1 MKLRMKELD
10 ELFRN
15 TIFSLLEATL
25 LFTGIYSK
33 EKVRNFVY
41 TFTESSRWMTE
52 DGRLTDV
59 TRKQEEVRHSVC
71 LQMLDWYLKTF
82 LHPCLDVNQD
92 FLAYRKIERCK
103 FLKLKPKILSNLKGN
118 FEQKLQ
124 MPIKPPPGLGTKTK
138 YTNQNV

>member
-41 TFTESSRWMTE
+41 TFTESSR
-52 DGRLTDV
+52 
-59 TRKQEEVRHSVC
+59 
-71 LQMLDWYLKTF
+71 
-82 LHPCLDVNQD
+82 
-92 FLAYRKIERCK
+92 
-103 FLKLKPKILSNLKGN
+103 
-118 FEQKLQ
+118 
-124 MPIKPPPGLGTKTK
+124 
-138 YTNQNV
+138 